1 MYNLLSLSS
10 FTPHAVTEVHHSYL
24 LSHKKNILGI
34 KSTKPTA
41 ALEVLHLFV
50 SLRGLILFLLPA

>member
-24 LSHKKNILGI
+24 LSHKKKFL
-34 KSTKPTA
+34 
-41 ALEVLHLFV
+41 VLKAQNP
-50 SLRGLILFLLPA
+50 LLP